1 MHFPSVLFLR
11 LILVFAHDSNSVHYS
26 GHVYIQST
34 ILLYL
39 KRIFNI
45 CTIYFSKLSDEA
57 DKKSTEK
64 ITTPYMTKY
73 ERARVLGTRALQI
86 GKNSALKNCISFV

>member
-1 MHFPSVLFLR
+1 MHFPSELFLR

-34 ILLYL
+34 ILLFL
-39 KRIFNI
+39 ERISNI
-45 CTIYFSKLSDEA
+45 CIYFFKLSDEA

-86 GKNSALKNCISFV
+86 GMNFALNNCISFE